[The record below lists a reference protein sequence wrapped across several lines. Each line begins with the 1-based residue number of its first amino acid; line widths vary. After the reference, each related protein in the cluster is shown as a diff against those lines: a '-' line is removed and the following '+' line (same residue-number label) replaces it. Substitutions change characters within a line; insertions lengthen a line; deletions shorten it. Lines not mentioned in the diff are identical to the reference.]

1 MPSPSRQASKIKA
14 GTERSYTIRAMP
26 LTLQEIRRNCAQ
38 ARERMAQARAE
49 HWAFGAFNLDDEATL
64 RAVVQA
70 AAKKQAPVLV
80 EVSQG
85 EVDDIGMENVRDM
98 VDNFK
103 YTYGVEIYINLD
115 HSPSVEAAM
124 AGIEAGFEFIHID
137 VSQANHDASDEEI
150 VDATRKIVQYA
161 KMTGALVESEP
172 HYFGG
177 SSNVH
182 TEKIDY
188 DEIKKTF
195 STPEGAK
202 AFVDATGIDTFAA
215 AVGNLHGKYPVPKV
229 IDLKL
234 LEQVRA
240 AIDCNISL
248 HGGSD
253 TPGHYFRDAVKIGV
267 TKININSDMRFAYRT
282 TLEKVLADNPDEYSV
297 AKLISKQVV
306 AEVQAVVESK
316 IDDFNSAGKAVVH

>member
-1 MPSPSRQASKIKA
+1 
-14 GTERSYTIRAMP
+14 MP
-26 LTLQEIRRNCAQ
+26 LTLQQIRENCEQ
-38 ARERMAQARAE
+38 ARARMAQARAE
-49 HWAFGAFNLDDEATL
+49 KWAFGAFNLDDEATL

-70 AAKKQAPVLV
+70 AAKQNAPVLV

-85 EVDDIGMENVRDM
+85 EVDDIGLENVRDM

-103 YTYGVEIYINLD
+103 YAFGVEMYVNLD
-115 HSPSVEAAM
+115 HSPSVKAAM

-137 VSQANHDASDEEI
+137 VSQANHDATDEEI
-150 VDATRKIVQYA
+150 IAATKEVVAYA
-161 KMTGALVESEP
+161 RLTGALVESEP

-182 TEKIDY
+182 TEEINY

-195 STPEGAK
+195 STPEGTK
-202 AFVDATGIDTFAA
+202 KFVEATGIDTFAA

-229 IDLKL
+229 LDLDL
-234 LEQVRA
+234 LKQLRE

-253 TPGHYFRDAVKIGV
+253 TPGHYFRDAVAIGV

-282 TLEKVLADNPDEYSV
+282 TLEKVLKDNPDEYSV
-297 AKLISKQVV
+297 AKLIGKEVV
-306 AEVQAVVESK
+306 PAVQAVVESK
-316 IDDFNSAGKAVVH
+316 INDFNSAGKAVVH